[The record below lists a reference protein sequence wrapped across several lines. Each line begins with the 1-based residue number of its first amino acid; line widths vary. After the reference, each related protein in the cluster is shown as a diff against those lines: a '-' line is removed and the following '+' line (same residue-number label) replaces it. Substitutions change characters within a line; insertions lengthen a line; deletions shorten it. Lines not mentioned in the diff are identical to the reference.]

1 MFELVFY
8 TNMRGQSAVI
18 DYIKELSVKAP
29 TDKNSRII
37 YQKIIAYFDMLEKYG
52 TRLDKK
58 YVKHLAGPI
67 WELRPIKTRI
77 LFAYYKNN
85 KFIILHYFIKKT
97 KKTPKCE
104 IQQANKNYNDFM
116 ERNE

>member
-1 MFELVFY
+1 VYELIFY
-8 TNMRGQSAVI
+8 KNKRGHSAVI
-18 DYIKELSVKAP
+18 DYIMELSKKAP
-29 TDKNSRII
+29 TDKESRVI
-37 YQKIIAYFDMLEKYG
+37 YQKVLAYFNMLEEHG

-58 YVKHLAGPI
+58 YVKHLLGPI

-77 LFAYYKNN
+77 LFAYYKDN

-97 KKTPKCE
+97 KKTPKSE
-104 IQQANKNYNDFM
+104 IQKANQNYYDFI